1 MIFKELAVDN
11 GFMCRV
17 VFSEIECVQLL
28 KCFDDVADDLRD
40 IDLDDEVRHSLCSI
54 SKFRALYEQK
64 CSNENLEIEL
74 PRNAFV
80 LFQRMVLE
88 SMRGFCCDYGDY
100 SMELE
105 KHFGEYINL
114 FSGVSHV
121 LEESCQRIVGFNREG
136 SGHLA

>member
-1 MIFKELAVDN
+1 MILKELAVDN

-17 VFSEIECVQLL
+17 DFSEIECVQLL
-28 KCFDDVADDLRD
+28 KCFDDVLDGLHKDDF
-40 IDLDDEVRHSLCSI
+40 DDERNSFGSI
-54 SKFRALYEQK
+54 SKFRTLYEQK

-80 LFQRMVLE
+80 LFQRMALE
-88 SMRGFCCDYGDY
+88 AMRGFCCDYGDY

-105 KHFGEYINL
+105 NHFGEYINL

-121 LEESCQRIVGFNREG
+121 LEESCQRIVGFNRDG
-136 SGHLA
+136 SGLLA

>member
-1 MIFKELAVDN
+1 MVLKDVFVDN

-28 KCFDDVADDLRD
+28 KCFDDVLDGLQKDDF
-40 IDLDDEVRHSLCSI
+40 DDERNSFGSI
-54 SKFRALYEQK
+54 SKFRTLYEQK

-80 LFQRMVLE
+80 LFQRMALE
-88 SMRGFCCDYGDY
+88 ALRCFNCDYDEY

-105 KHFGEYINL
+105 DPFMRYVKL
-114 FSGVSHV
+114 LSGVNHV
-121 LEESCQRIVGFNREG
+121 LEESCQHIVQLNREG
-136 SGHLA
+136 NGRLA